1 VFYDGG
7 SWLYGGQT
15 VGQIAAVYGW
25 PYVLW
30 GCVGA
35 WFSGGWYD
43 SGAVNYINGV
53 KTALAQ
59 RTWLGY

>member
-1 VFYDGG
+1 VVELADCL
-7 SWLYGGQT
+7 SR
-15 VGQIAAVYGW
+15 QIAAARGW

-30 GCVGA
+30 GCVGS

-43 SGAVNYINGV
+43 SGAVNYIHKV
-53 KTALAQ
+53 HTALAQ

>member
-1 VFYDGG
+1 VH
-7 SWLYGGQT
+7 
-15 VGQIAAVYGW
+15 GW